1 MINGLLITP
10 GFLGLDQL
18 LYVAFKKKVANLDH
32 YYDRQNNI
40 IFKFILRLNVPFL
53 ARFISNRHYK
63 CLTESLNK
71 VYDIVV
77 IVNPEALPLAYLDRI
92 KKTSK
97 KTVIYFWD
105 GSVTKPKIKL
115 YSGLDGVSIY
125 SFDRSDCK
133 KYGFHY
139 LPLFIPEDSSPS
151 NISNK
156 NIDFCFVASCHYQR
170 LSLAEE
176 LHKLSLLYG
185 YSAEIRIS
193 APSVFHFY
201 YFRMLS
207 FIRGYK
213 VEIFSSA
220 LNHQNYL
227 AVIARSKVVVDM
239 ISDPNQSGVSLRT
252 FEALSKN
259 CKLLTNNQNLKNESF
274 FDHNIIAF
282 YSTLPSKI
290 DINSLLDKEESEF
303 NGDQFEI
310 NRFVENLLY

>member
-18 LYVAFKKKVANLDH
+18 LYGAFKKRVANLDH
-32 YYDRQNNI
+32 YYDRQNNV

-53 ARFISNRHYK
+53 SQFISNRYYK
-63 CLTESLNK
+63 RLTASLNK
-71 VYDIVV
+71 AYDIVV

-92 KKTSK
+92 KKSSK

-125 SFDRSDCK
+125 SFDRNDCE

-156 NIDFCFVASCHYQR
+156 NIDLCFVASCHYQR

-176 LHKLSLLYG
+176 LYKLSLLYG
-185 YSAEIRIS
+185 YTAEIRVS
-193 APSVFHFY
+193 ASSVLHFY

-207 FIRGYK
+207 LIKGYK
-213 VEIFSSA
+213 IELFSSA
-220 LNHQNYL
+220 LNHQDYL
-227 AVIARSKVVVDM
+227 AVLARSKVVVDM

-259 CKLLTNNQNLKNESF
+259 CKLLTNNQSLKNENF
-274 FDHNIIAF
+274 FDHNLIAF

-290 DINSLLDKEESEF
+290 DIDSLLDKNKPEF
-303 NGDQFEI
+303 NGDLFEI
-310 NRFVENLLY
+310 NRFVDSLLY